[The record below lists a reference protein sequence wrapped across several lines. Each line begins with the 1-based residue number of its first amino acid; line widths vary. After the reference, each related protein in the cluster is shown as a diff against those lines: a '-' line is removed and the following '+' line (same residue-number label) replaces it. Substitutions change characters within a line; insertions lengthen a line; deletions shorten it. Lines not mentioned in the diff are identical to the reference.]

1 MSTVV
6 FWLAAAVAIVG
17 AGGVLLAKHPVHSA
31 LSLVLNLA
39 ALGVLFLLL
48 HAEFLAVV
56 EILVYAGAVMVLFLF
71 VVTLLMAGT
80 KTPRDEGRFRLAYQY
95 LLAGLFGLILFVLVA
110 HALVGAD
117 WMSSLAATNAGGSF
131 GSIAAFGTALFTK
144 YLLPFELTA
153 VVLLVAVIGVIFLG
167 REHGATRK

>member
-1 MSTVV
+1 MLSTVI
-6 FWLAAAVAIVG
+6 FWLAAAVALVG
-17 AGGVLLAKHPVHSA
+17 AGGVLLSRNPVHSA

-80 KTPRDEGRFRLAYQY
+80 KTPKEEHRFRLAYQF
-95 LLAGLFGLILFVLVA
+95 LLAGLFGLILFALVA
-110 HALVGAD
+110 HVMVGGGGLTGVA
-117 WMSSLAATNAGGSF
+117 SPNAGSF
-131 GSIAAFGTALFTK
+131 GTIAAFGTALFTK

-153 VVLLVAVIGVIFLG
+153 VVLLVAVIGVIVLG
-167 REHGATRK
+167 REHSASR

>member
-1 MSTVV
+1 MLSSVV

-17 AGGVLLAKHPVHSA
+17 AGGVLLARNPVHSA
-31 LSLVLNLA
+31 LSLVVNLA

-80 KTPRDEGRFRLAYQY
+80 KTPKEEHRFRLAYQF
-95 LLAGLFGLILFVLVA
+95 LLAGLFGFILLVLVA
-110 HALVGAD
+110 HVMLGAD
-117 WMSSLAATNAGGSF
+117 WISSLAGPNVGSF
-131 GSIAAFGTALFTK
+131 GSIAAFGTALFTQ

-153 VVLLVAVIGVIFLG
+153 VVLLVAVIGVIVLG
-167 REHGATRK
+167 REHGANR

>member
-1 MSTVV
+1 MLSTVV
-6 FWLAAAVAIVG
+6 FWLAAALAIVG
-17 AGGVLLAKHPVHSA
+17 AVGVLLTKNPVHSA
-31 LSLVLNLA
+31 LSLVLNLS

-80 KTPRDEGRFRLAYQY
+80 KTPKEDERLRLANQF
-95 LLAGLFGLILFVLVA
+95 LIAGLFGLILLGLVL
-110 HALVGAD
+110 HAMFGTD
-117 WMSSLAATNAGGSF
+117 WMGGLAATSAGSF
-131 GSIAAFGTALFTK
+131 GSIAAFGIALFTQ

-153 VVLLVAVIGVIFLG
+153 VVLLVAVIGVIVLG
-167 REHGATRK
+167 REHGVHR